1 MTHTGTT
8 HPSRSGAPDHDN
20 GGDRLTRSSAGHRAR
35 RTKERRGAGALVA
48 VLIGCAGLAA
58 CSTSDPQD
66 QASIAPLT
74 TATNTASD
82 TGADPTPAQDAT
94 PPTAQDLSDPSTG
107 FTIVFVPTDL
117 DATQIEVL
125 NAYIAYDQ
133 ATWNAY
139 RDMNGLDQVQAT
151 TTGAALDSYTASY
164 NRYAANGW
172 HAEGISS
179 EEIIAVD
186 ATPGQTTASVHI
198 CGDQTQWR
206 VVTSTGADETPE
218 TMKHRFGFLM
228 LLTKTNDAWMVSE
241 EIEMGAGTC

>member
-82 TGADPTPAQDAT
+82 TSADPTPAQGAT

-151 TTGAALDSYTASY
+151 TTGTALDVYTEDY
-164 NRYAANGW
+164 NLYQTNGW

-179 EEIIAVD
+179 EEILAVD
-186 ATPGQTTASVHI
+186 ATPGQTTAAVRACI
-198 CGDQTQWR
+198 DQTQWR
-206 VVTSTGADETPE
+206 IVTDTGEDQTPE
-218 TMKHRFGFLM
+218 TTKHRFDTLT
-228 LLTKTNDAWMVSE
+228 LLTQVGATWMVSE
-241 EIEMGAGTC
+241 WQTLGVGTC